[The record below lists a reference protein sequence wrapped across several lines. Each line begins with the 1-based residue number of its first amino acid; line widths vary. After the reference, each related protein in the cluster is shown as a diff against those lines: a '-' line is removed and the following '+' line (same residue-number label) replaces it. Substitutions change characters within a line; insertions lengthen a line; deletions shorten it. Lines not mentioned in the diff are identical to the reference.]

1 MTESK
6 KSAISALKRH
16 GTAAILYKLA
26 MTVVKISA
34 PTICHGRHMTT
45 LVTSLFLS
53 VMFWFAIAVTV
64 TLQIFILREI
74 VVHHI

>member
-34 PTICHGRHMTT
+34 PTICHRRYMTT

-53 VMFWFAIAVTV
+53 VMFWIAIPVAV
-64 TLQIFILREI
+64 TLQTFILRENA
-74 VVHHI
+74 VHHI